1 LTINDRRFLFLVASV
16 REPGHT
22 GNTEWLARQAAA
34 ALPAGTAQQWLHLAG
49 MALPPFVD
57 RRHTVGTYAPPE
69 GDLHKL
75 LEATLACTDLVLVS
89 PVYWYSLPHQLKT
102 YIDHWSGWLRTPGV
116 PFKAEMAAKRLHLI
130 TTSGDRAKA
139 QPMIDSVRLCAE
151 FMAMGWG
158 GVLWGKGGPP
168 GAVQSDDEAVAVAR
182 GFLMRR

>member
-1 LTINDRRFLFLVASV
+1 MNDRRCLFLVAST

-34 ALPAGTAQQWLHLAG
+34 TLAPEVQQQWLHLAG
-49 MALPPFVD
+49 MALPSFVD
-57 RRHTVGTYAPPE
+57 RRHTTGTYAPPE
-69 GDLHKL
+69 GDLKAL
-75 LEATLACTDLVLVS
+75 LDATLACTDLVFVS
-89 PVYWYSLPHQLKT
+89 PVYWYSIPSQLKT
-102 YIDHWSGWLRTPGV
+102 YIDHWSGWMRTPGV
-116 PFKAEMAAKRLHLI
+116 PFKEQMAAKRLHLI

-151 FMAMGWG
+151 FLSMGWG

-168 GAVQSDDEAVAVAR
+168 GAVQADDEAVAVAS